1 MPESRARMTGREKE
15 GGGIIT
21 ANTLFAVV
29 ES

>member
-15 GGGIIT
+15 GGLIIT
-21 ANTLFAVV
+21 ANILLAVV